1 MFFLIVYRLI
11 NDISIGTIT
20 NEGYK
25 TVKLTLS
32 QTGNNTVEC
41 RYYKAEF
48 TDSSKAAVIYVGG
61 IGGGWDS
68 PSKELYPKLSQKL
81 AKENRINSLRI
92 RFRYSTDL
100 EESIVDVLAGIEFLT
115 QKEGITS
122 IALVGHSF
130 GGAVVISAASI
141 ASENIVKAVVTLAT
155 QSYGTEGVSILKE
168 GNCSILL
175 IHGNN
180 DKILSPYC
188 SHYVYNNAH
197 EPKELVLYDNASH
210 SLDEVADKVFQ
221 KVYEWLLKNLLK

>member
-1 MFFLIVYRLI
+1 LI
-11 NDISIGTIT
+11 NDISIGTII
-20 NEGYK
+20 NEGYR

-32 QTGNNTVEC
+32 QTGNNIVEC
-41 RYYKAEF
+41 KYYKAEF

-61 IGGGWDS
+61 VGGGWDS
-68 PSKELYPKLSQKL
+68 PSKGLYPRLSQKL
-81 AKENRINSLRI
+81 AKENGIDSLRI

-115 QKEGITS
+115 QEGITS

-141 ASENIVKAVVTLAT
+141 ASENIVKAVVPLDT
-155 QSYGTEGVSILKE
+155 QSYGTEIVSILKE
-168 GNCSILL
+168 DNCSILL

-180 DKILSPYC
+180 DKVLSLHC

-210 SLDEVADKVFQ
+210 GLDEVADKIFQ
-221 KVYEWLLKNLLK
+221 KVYEWLLKNLIK